1 MLIQK
6 YTSTQKLIAY
16 INMHIYV
23 ICVKVDSKGNYDSQK
38 FIVNLSVLEIS
49 EDQLIGLISAEAP
62 QC

>member
-1 MLIQK
+1 
-6 YTSTQKLIAY
+6 
-16 INMHIYV
+16 MHIYV